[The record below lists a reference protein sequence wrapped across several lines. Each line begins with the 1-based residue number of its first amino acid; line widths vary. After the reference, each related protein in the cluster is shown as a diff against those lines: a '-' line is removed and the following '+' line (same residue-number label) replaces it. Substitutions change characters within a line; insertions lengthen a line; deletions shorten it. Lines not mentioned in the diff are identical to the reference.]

1 MSMAAS
7 HLNCTICVLM
17 QVEKQWGLLYQRWT
31 SAQNVFKNND
41 SLQKNTSF
49 WQLL

>member
-1 MSMAAS
+1 MSVATS

-17 QVEKQWGLLYQRWT
+17 QVEKNCWLLYQRWT